1 MTGACDNRA
10 SMISGTPSTPS
21 LPEQVA
27 RYLDGADLLGRAGQA
42 FRLST
47 VDESGWPHGA
57 QLSVGEVLA
66 ANPHHLHLC
75 IWSHSATCRNL
86 MRTGR
91 ATLSLVLDGAVFEI
105 RLLATPVAA
114 PPDCAPIGASSAAH
128 PADEPQLA
136 FFRATVESTEEHRAK
151 YADVTTG
158 VSYRLR
164 SPDEVLAR
172 WAAQI
177 SLLRQ
182 LT

>member
-1 MTGACDNRA
+1 
-10 SMISGTPSTPS
+10 
-21 LPEQVA
+21 
-27 RYLDGADLLGRAGQA
+27 
-42 FRLST
+42 
-47 VDESGWPHGA
+47 
-57 QLSVGEVLA
+57 
-66 ANPHHLHLC
+66 
-75 IWSHSATCRNL
+75 

-151 YADVTTG
+151 YADVTAG

>member
-1 MTGACDNRA
+1 VTGANDFHA
-10 SMISGTPSTPS
+10 SMIRDTPSTSS

-27 RYLDGADLLGRAGQA
+27 RHLDGADLPGRAGQA

-57 QLSVGEVLA
+57 QLSIGEVLA
-66 ANPHHLHLC
+66 PDAHRLHIC
-75 IWSHSATCRNL
+75 IWAHSSTCRN
-86 MRTGR
+86 MKRHGR

-105 RLLATPVAA
+105 RLRATAVVAPQHSLPA
-114 PPDCAPIGASSAAH
+114 TVTHTTEAAN
-128 PADEPQLA
+128 EPQLA

-158 VSYRLR
+158 VSYRLH